1 MILPELSWQF
11 LYSRLAWAVVLAALV
26 VSVWPPAWRLPR
38 RALAAIVA
46 GSCVLMALPGSASGA
61 WHLALAFQYPSG
73 LLLGL
78 CAAALLRRWRGAGAG
93 AGALLPVSAA
103 AVLAV
108 LGTVLY
114 LDAFGLLSRGWYYAG
129 FGPNGAPLVSLLLGG
144 ACAWSFVQGRRR
156 EQAAAL
162 LGAVA
167 LFSLARLPSG
177 NLWDAVLDPLL
188 WGWALVT
195 LVVALVRRVV
205 RRRAPLAPV
214 VAPEPALQPAGAES
228 YSPIKESS

>member
-38 RALAAIVA
+38 RALVAIVA
-46 GSCVLMALPGSASGA
+46 ASGVLMALPGPASGA

-78 CAAALLRRWRGAGAG
+78 CAAALLRRWRGAGT
-93 AGALLPVSAA
+93 GALLPVSAA

-129 FGPNGAPLVSLLLGG
+129 FGPNGAPLVALVLGG
-144 ACAWSFVQGRRR
+144 ACAWSILQGRGR

-188 WGWALVT
+188 WGWALAT

-205 RRRAPLAPV
+205 QRRAPLAAPV

>member
-26 VSVWPPAWRLPR
+26 ASAWPPAWRLPR

-46 GSCVLMALPGSASGA
+46 ASGVLMALPGSASGA

-78 CAAALLRRWRGAGAG
+78 CAVALLRRWHGAAAG
-93 AGALLPVSAA
+93 PLLPVGAA
-103 AVLAV
+103 AVLAI

-129 FGPNGAPLVSLLLGG
+129 FGPNGAPLVSLLLG
-144 ACAWSFVQGRRR
+144 AASTWCIVQGRGR

-205 RRRAPLAPV
+205 RRRAPLAAPV
-214 VAPEPALQPAGAES
+214 VALDPALQAAGAES